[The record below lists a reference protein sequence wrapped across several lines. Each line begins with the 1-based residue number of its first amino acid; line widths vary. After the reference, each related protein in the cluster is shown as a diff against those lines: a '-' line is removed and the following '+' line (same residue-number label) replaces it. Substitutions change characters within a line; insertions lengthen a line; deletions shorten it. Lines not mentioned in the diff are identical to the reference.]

1 MIKGGTKMST
11 VLQPIITV
19 LNMLLS
25 TLQGFTHDWGI
36 AVILLTLLI
45 RASLFLLNLRTA
57 KQQVRQAHIQPQL
70 GELRKKYASDTAK
83 LSEGM
88 MKLYSQYGI
97 KPLSTIAGSLIQAPI
112 FLGLYQLFISHGS
125 TMTSGIIPWVTSLG
139 QLDPMHIV
147 PIAGAVITFASML
160 IPLTSE
166 MAVASSMLQR
176 AGLPLIMVGI
186 FASVMWWSPVAVCLY
201 SATSSLFALMERGFY
216 RTSFGK
222 RLILEGMPEMAVH
235 K

>member
-1 MIKGGTKMST
+1 MKKGGIEMST
-11 VLQPIITV
+11 ILQPVISV

-25 TLQGFTHDWGI
+25 ALQSFTHDWGI

-45 RASLFLLNLRTA
+45 RASLFMLNLRTA

-70 GELRKKYASDTAK
+70 GELRIKYASDTAK
-83 LSEGM
+83 LSKEM
-88 MKLYSQYGI
+88 MKLYNRYGV
-97 KPLSTIAGSLIQAPI
+97 KPLSTIAVSLIQAPI
-112 FLGLYQLFISHGS
+112 FLGMYQLFISHGS
-125 TMTSGIIPWVTSLG
+125 TMTSGIIPWVASLG

-147 PIAGAVITFASML
+147 PIAGALITFVSML

-166 MAVASSMLQR
+166 MAVAGSTLKR

-186 FASVMWWSPVAVCLY
+186 FAAIMWWSPVAVCLY

-222 RLILEGMPEMAVH
+222 RLILEGMPDGRA
-235 K
+235 

>member
-1 MIKGGTKMST
+1 MST
-11 VLQPIITV
+11 ILQPVIHV

-25 TLQGFTHDWGI
+25 ALQGFTHDWGI

-45 RASLFLLNLRTA
+45 RASLFLLNLKTA
-57 KQQVRQAHIQPQL
+57 KQQVRQAHIQPL
-70 GELRKKYASDTAK
+70 LVELRKKYASDTAK
-83 LSEGM
+83 LSEEM
-88 MKLYSQYGI
+88 MKLYNLYGI
-97 KPLSTIAGSLIQAPI
+97 KPLSTIAVSLIQAPI

-147 PIAGAVITFASML
+147 PIAGAAITFISML

-166 MAVASSMLQR
+166 MAVAGSILQR

-186 FASVMWWSPVAVCLY
+186 FGAVMWWSPVAVCLY
-201 SATSSLFALMERGFY
+201 SATSSLFALLERGFY

-222 RLILEGMPEMAVH
+222 RLILEGMPEMAGP